1 MDLPMRKLAAVLTL
15 LALCLPLAAARAADL
30 SGVWVIDQPAW
41 EQQVD
46 RLVAAMLAQMPPD
59 VLAQMKE
66 RGADPAT
73 TMKEG
78 VSSSMTGTV
87 EFLPNGIVRT
97 TTDDD
102 GATEDARWAMDGD
115 QLKVESSDAGA
126 MIGKVAG
133 ERITLR
139 PVVPEGDQERAMLR
153 DLEFPLIRQH

>member
-1 MDLPMRKLAAVLTL
+1 MRTLAATLTL
-15 LALCLPLAAARAADL
+15 LALCLSHAVARAADL

-46 RLVAAMLAQMPPD
+46 RLVAAMMAQMPPD

-66 RGADPAT
+66 RGADPAA

-78 VSSSMTGTV
+78 VSTAMTGTV
-87 EFLPNGIVRT
+87 EFLPDGIVRT

-102 GATEDARWAMDGD
+102 GATEDARWQMDGD
-115 QLKVESSDAGA
+115 QLKIESDDAGA
-126 MIGKVAG
+126 MIGQVAG

-139 PVVPEGDQERAMLR
+139 PVVEEGDQERAMLR
-153 DLEFPLIRQH
+153 DLEFPLVRRH

>member
-1 MDLPMRKLAAVLTL
+1 MRTLAAALTL
-15 LALCLPLAAARAADL
+15 LALCLSHAVARAADL

-46 RLVAAMLAQMPPD
+46 RLVAAMMAQMPPD

-78 VSSSMTGTV
+78 VSTAMTGTV
-87 EFLPNGIVRT
+87 EFLPDGIVRT

-102 GATEDARWAMDGD
+102 GATEDARWEMVGD
-115 QLKVESSDAGA
+115 QLKIESDDAGA
-126 MIGKVAG
+126 MIGQVVG

-139 PVVPEGDQERAMLR
+139 PVVEEGDQERAMLR
-153 DLEFPLIRQH
+153 DLEFPLVRRH